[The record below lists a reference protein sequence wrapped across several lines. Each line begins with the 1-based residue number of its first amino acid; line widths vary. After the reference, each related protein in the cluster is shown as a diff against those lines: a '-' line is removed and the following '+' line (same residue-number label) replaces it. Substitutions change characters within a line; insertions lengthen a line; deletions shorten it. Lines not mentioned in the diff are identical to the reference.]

1 MISRPPTLSPK
12 EMDQL
17 LERLANSGARI
28 TMADPRVTSIQ
39 TWLMASIGA
48 ALVGGIGWGVKSI
61 NDLNV
66 TVARVVTQNENR
78 DDRIGRVERHV
89 EAVDVRVLTLERSSV
104 RQR

>member
-1 MISRPPTLSPK
+1 MISRPPTLSQE
-12 EMDQL
+12 EMERL
-17 LERLANSGARI
+17 IERLANNGARI

-39 TWLMASIGA
+39 TWLMAAIGA
-48 ALVGGIGWGVKSI
+48 SLVGGVGWGVKSI

-89 EAVDVRVLTLERSSV
+89 EIVDHRVLALERKP
-104 RQR
+104 